1 MTTPLTLLINKVA
14 FLLMVNLLISQ
25 LTVHICF
32 RTILANISISRL
44 FVGACAL
51 ISINTEFPS
60 VHVQWGLRSLALY
73 YACKLYD
80 PDRSYS
86 ARIVL
91 CINDQLTTKAPS
103 LTLLPLTIQR
113 SIQPLHCFILMYLLC
128 FIVLMVIAVFKFK
141 S

>member
-1 MTTPLTLLINKVA
+1 
-14 FLLMVNLLISQ
+14 MVNLLISQ
-25 LTVHICF
+25 LTVHIGF
-32 RTILANISISRL
+32 RTILANISRL

-60 VHVQWGLRSLALY
+60 VHVQWGLRSLAFY
-73 YACKLYD
+73 YACKLCD

-113 SIQPLHCFILMYLLC
+113 SIEPLHCFMYTLFHCSYGYWLLQH
-128 FIVLMVIAVFKFK
+128 
-141 S
+141 ST